1 MTEMAKL
8 SVLIADDSDTMRAAI
23 RLLLEDDFDVVG
35 EVADGAAAAEM
46 AEKLQPD
53 AVVLDISM
61 PKVNGLEAARRMRD
75 GGCESAIVFLSMHR
89 QPSIVEDA
97 LRTPGSGY
105 VVKADTLDDLATA
118 IREIVAG
125 TRFLSRSLDRCHISL
140 SGPERGPARP

>member
-1 MTEMAKL
+1 MAKL
-8 SVLIADDSDTMRAAI
+8 SVLIADDSGPMRAAI

-61 PKVNGLEAARRMRD
+61 AGVNGLEAARRMRD
-75 GGCESAIVFLSMHR
+75 GGCESAIVFLSVHR

-97 LRTPGSGY
+97 LRSPGSGY
-105 VVKADTLDDLATA
+105 VVKADALVDLATA
-118 IREIVAG
+118 IRKTVAG
-125 TRFLSRSLDRCHISL
+125 TRFLSRSLDRSHISL
-140 SGPERGPARP
+140 SVPQRRPAHP